1 MSLSPPSESSRT
13 QPAQSA
19 QSSLAFA
26 DIFGSK
32 LFAVIDFETTGLNPA
47 TDRILQM
54 AAVVVDITGH
64 VIDSFDTIVKPE
76 QPSEYTHGAEHVHG
90 ISTDDVDAG
99 MPLGLAMRRLQD
111 ISQNALFTAH
121 NARFDLGFLHAE
133 LARVGQ
139 SWNIDQYV
147 DTLFYLAALTP
158 IKSILTLSRTS
169 STSTESNETRHTTPL
184 QTPRQRLS
192 SSQYWLRRHANNS
205 LNRLVQTRPNSDAT
219 PFALCAVRCR

>member
-1 MSLSPPSESSRT
+1 MSQLPSSESSCA
-13 QPAQSA
+13 QPTQSA

-26 DIFGSK
+26 DIFTTT

-64 VIDSFDTIVKPE
+64 VVDSFDTIVKPE

-111 ISQNALFTAH
+111 ISQSALFTAH

-139 SWNIDQYV
+139 TWSIDQYV
-147 DTLFYLAALTP
+147 DTLF
-158 IKSILTLSRTS
+158 LSRSLDPNKEHPHTLTHLIDKYGIKRDTAHNALADAQATAQLLVALVAQARQQQS
-169 STSTESNETRHTTPL
+169 QST
-184 QTPRQRLS
+184 
-192 SSQYWLRRHANNS
+192 
-205 LNRLVQTRPNSDAT
+205 NSDT
-219 PFALCAVRCR
+219 SK

>member
-139 SWNIDQYV
+139 SWSIDQYV
-147 DTLFYLAALTP
+147 DTLF
-158 IKSILTLSRTS
+158 LSRSLDPNKEHSHTLTHLIDKYGIKRDAAHNALADAQATAQLLAVLVAQARQQQSQSASSDTS
-169 STSTESNETRHTTPL
+169 E
-184 QTPRQRLS
+184 
-192 SSQYWLRRHANNS
+192 
-205 LNRLVQTRPNSDAT
+205 
-219 PFALCAVRCR
+219 